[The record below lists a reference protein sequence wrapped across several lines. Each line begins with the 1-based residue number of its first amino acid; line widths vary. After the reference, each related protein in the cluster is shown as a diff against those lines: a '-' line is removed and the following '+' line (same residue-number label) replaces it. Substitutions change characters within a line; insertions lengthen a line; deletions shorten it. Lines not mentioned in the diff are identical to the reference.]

1 MEQFCGKDS
10 VGILSIQGCYSTYN
24 SIFQIILYG
33 LSKFA
38 IQNWHD
44 INLHQNLL
52 AKSNSVEPVKFCWDF
67 VLVQVSMGC
76 ANFPKSTNLNS
87 LPLTSVPDKS
97 S

>member
-1 MEQFCGKDS
+1 MEQFCGKGS
-10 VGILSIQGCYSTYN
+10 VGILSMQGCYSTYN
-24 SIFQIILYG
+24 SILQMILYS

-44 INLHQNLL
+44 INLDQNLL
-52 AKSNSVEPVKFCWDF
+52 AKSNSVEPVKFCWDL

>member
-1 MEQFCGKDS
+1 MEQFCGKGS
-10 VGILSIQGCYSTYN
+10 VGILSMQGCYSTYN

-38 IQNWHD
+38 IQNWND
-44 INLHQNLL
+44 INLHQKL
-52 AKSNSVEPVKFCWDF
+52 AKSNSVEPVKFCWDLI
-67 VLVQVSMGC
+67 LVQVSMEC
-76 ANFPKSTNLNS
+76 ANFPKSTNFNS